1 MRSDPKNTRVFDKEN
16 PSLSAKD
23 ALSLLRAPL
32 APEGQPDS
40 PSTLQAHEAA
50 VAKRFAATPT
60 LPARRAPLTP
70 KSPNPAARTPVTPA
84 AGFSR
89 TTEDF
94 DLSFNSAGAGSTPGT
109 ALSQN
114 KKSAAGDSAEPSH
127 GEGSRRGGAA
137 PRRRPSP
144 VLESSPTAFHA
155 RMGRD
160 ADFAN
165 SAQSTGGAFS
175 PTVRN
180 AVNAASIVL
189 AAAAT
194 TPGNKVTHPT
204 PANTPA
210 ARAFPPA
217 DAVRREEE
225 TDVEENV
232 EMNVE
237 EDVEMNVEKTDVSE
251 SSPQSSPSEEAV
263 IEEVRSWFA
272 SVHSKLDVALSAI
285 SPAPA
290 RATSV
295 SPPYGSTRT
304 PARAPTERSGS
315 SAGLTS
321 TPVEAL
327 SVFPRAASGVM
338 YPTPALASADDLRD
352 EARRAAKALADA
364 AIAALTEREE
374 ARDAPVP
381 NAPGLDSGIEAV
393 VAPEAPEVVPGT
405 AVVPETPNEP
415 ELADR
420 EEVATPEPKRAAAS
434 IASNENHLDAR
445 LSTPPRAPPLVS
457 PPPSSPAVGHTA
469 HDALAMTPETLRVV
483 AMVTCAALLSG
494 YTIAITVFSLATVMN
509 AAAAAAAAAW
519 RAVAVWGARGPAPAE
534 AVRCVMRGAFS
545 IYPPGLARL
554 VLAAEAALGD
564 ALDALRGAGG
574 AGASEGVPESY
585 GAFESFEDSAF
596 EDWRIVTLTW
606 EGVALLFFVVTT
618 ATLVAGG
625 AALFFAGADGDA
637 LETLATA
644 VSPGTRRVLSRVMEA
659 VSPVS
664 PAGSGRERAR
674 LRSTFF

>member
-114 KKSAAGDSAEPSH
+114 KKSAAGDSAEPGST
-127 GEGSRRGGAA
+127 SRRGGDRHL

-225 TDVEENV
+225 TDVEE
-232 EMNVE
+232 
-237 EDVEMNVEKTDVSE
+237 DVEMNVEKTEDVSE
-251 SSPQSSPSEEAV
+251 NQSSPSEEAV

-304 PARAPTERSGS
+304 PARAPTLPGS

-445 LSTPPRAPPLVS
+445 LSTTPRAPPLVS

>member
-1 MRSDPKNTRVFDKEN
+1 MRSEPQHTRVFDKEN
-16 PSLSAKD
+16 PALGAQE

-40 PSTLQAHEAA
+40 PSTLRAHEAA

-60 LPARRAPLTP
+60 LPTRRAPLTP
-70 KSPNPAARTPVTPA
+70 KSPNPAARTPVTPKSSA
-84 AGFSR
+84 FEKAFR

-109 ALSQN
+109 ALSQ
-114 KKSAAGDSAEPSH
+114 KSAFFA
-127 GEGSRRGGAA
+127 GEGAARASGGRDPRITPADASTSAARRH
-137 PRRRPSP
+137 RPSP
-144 VLESSPTAFHA
+144 VLESSPTEFHA

-160 ADFAN
+160 ADFDEG
-165 SAQSTGGAFS
+165 QGTGGAFS
-175 PTVRN
+175 PTVRTR
-180 AVNAASIVL
+180 VNAATIVL

-194 TPGNKVTHPT
+194 TPGNAKTHPT
-204 PANTPA
+204 PANTPIA
-210 ARAFPPA
+210 HAFPATPC
-217 DAVRREEE
+217 DAALRRDE
-225 TDVEENV
+225 TP
-232 EMNVE
+232 
-237 EDVEMNVEKTDVSE
+237 EDDNDTAETRKDE
-251 SSPQSSPSEEAV
+251 SSSPSEEAV

-285 SPAPA
+285 SPAPE
-290 RATSV
+290 
-295 SPPYGSTRT
+295 TRT
-304 PARAPTERSGS
+304 SQTTPEVCPSLASGS
-315 SAGLTS
+315 PDDSKRTDS
-321 TPVEAL
+321 TPVDAR
-327 SVFPRAASGVM
+327 VAFPGSASGAT

-352 EARRAAKALADA
+352 EARRAAAALTKAV
-364 AIAALTEREE
+364 IAALAARETEDENAEVPTIPTIPGAE
-374 ARDAPVP
+374 AAVTSANPVRKASESP
-381 NAPGLDSGIEAV
+381 RVSA
-393 VAPEAPEVVPGT
+393 APESRVNPDVC
-405 AVVPETPNEP
+405 ET
-415 ELADR
+415 
-420 EEVATPEPKRAAAS
+420 ATPARTPL
-434 IASNENHLDAR
+434 IASFDS
-445 LSTPPRAPPLVS
+445 STDVRIAADVSYASPPLVS
-457 PPPSSPAVGHTA
+457 PPASSPPVGHAA

-585 GAFESFEDSAF
+585 GAFESPTAFEDS
-596 EDWRIVTLTW
+596 RIVTLTW

>member
-1 MRSDPKNTRVFDKEN
+1 MRSDPKHTRVFDKEN
-16 PSLSAKD
+16 PSMSAKD

-94 DLSFNSAGAGSTPGT
+94 DLSFNSTGAGSTPGT

-114 KKSAAGDSAEPSH
+114 KKSAAGDSAEPSP
-127 GEGSRRGGAA
+127 SRRGRDFLN
-137 PRRRPSP
+137 RRRPSP

-160 ADFAN
+160 DDFDEV
-165 SAQSTGGAFS
+165 QSTGGAFS

-180 AVNAASIVL
+180 AVNAATIVL

-194 TPGNKVTHPT
+194 TPGNKATHPT

-210 ARAFPPA
+210 ASAAFPPA
-217 DAVRREEE
+217 NAVRREEGIERNVE
-225 TDVEENV
+225 TDVLN
-232 EMNVE
+232 
-237 EDVEMNVEKTDVSE
+237 T
-251 SSPQSSPSEEAV
+251 QSSPSEEAV

-285 SPAPA
+285 SPAPKLDEK
-290 RATSV
+290 SV
-295 SPPYGSTRT
+295 SPPCSSTRT
-304 PARAPTERSGS
+304 PARAPVLPGS

-327 SVFPRAASGVM
+327 SSVFPRAASGVM

-352 EARRAAKALADA
+352 EARRAAKALAEA

-374 ARDAPVP
+374 ARDASVPDALPVVSET
-381 NAPGLDSGIEAV
+381 GIDSGDSRQAPEVLEAV
-393 VAPEAPEVVPGT
+393 VAPEAEAPEVLE

-415 ELADR
+415 EDELADG
-420 EEVATPEPKRAAAS
+420 EEAATPEPKLAS
-434 IASNENHLDAR
+434 MASNENHLDAR
-445 LSTPPRAPPLVS
+445 DSTPRHAPPLVS
-457 PPPSSPAVGHTA
+457 PPPSSPVVGHAA

-519 RAVAVWGARGPAPAE
+519 RAAAVWGARGQEPAE
-534 AVRCVMRGAFS
+534 TVRCVMRGAFS

-585 GAFESFEDSAF
+585 GAFESPTAFEDS
-596 EDWRIVTLTW
+596 RIVTLTW
-606 EGVALLFFVVTT
+606 EGVALLFFVATT

>member
-114 KKSAAGDSAEPSH
+114 KKSAAGDSAEPGST
-127 GEGSRRGGAA
+127 SRRGGAA

-225 TDVEENV
+225 TDVEEDF
-232 EMNVE
+232 EMN
-237 EDVEMNVEKTDVSE
+237 VEMNVEKTDDVSE
-251 SSPQSSPSEEAV
+251 NQSSPSEEAV